1 MKMQHETTAHDEA
14 AAWESGEL
22 GRDEDQT
29 QRVSQERQDAIE
41 AKLGLQM
48 ISIRLPREMLKH
60 LKLIADFNGVGY
72 QPLIRDVL
80 SRFARSEL
88 RNIVYQMQNQMQAK
102 AQEVLTENESPAAKF
117 FPEKICAT
125 G

>member
-1 MKMQHETTAHDEA
+1 MQNETTAHDEA

-22 GRDEDQT
+22 GRDEEHVR
-29 QRVSQERQDAIE
+29 RVSPERQSAIE
-41 AKLGLQM
+41 AKMGLQM

-60 LKLIADFNGVGY
+60 LKLIAEINGIGY

-80 SRFARSEL
+80 SRFARSEIN
-88 RNIVYQMQNQMQAK
+88 NIVYQMQSQVHAK